1 MKLALASLIQQI
13 TRRSAAE
20 PRRATLQAPSDPF
33 DRLARIV
40 RVERAR
46 EAAVLRTHAPHHAG

>member
-1 MKLALASLIQQI
+1 MKITLASLIQQI
-13 TRRSAAE
+13 TRRTVAVPQRVAV
-20 PRRATLQAPSDPF
+20 QAPADPF

-46 EAAVLRTHAPHHAG
+46 EAAVLQAQAHHHAG